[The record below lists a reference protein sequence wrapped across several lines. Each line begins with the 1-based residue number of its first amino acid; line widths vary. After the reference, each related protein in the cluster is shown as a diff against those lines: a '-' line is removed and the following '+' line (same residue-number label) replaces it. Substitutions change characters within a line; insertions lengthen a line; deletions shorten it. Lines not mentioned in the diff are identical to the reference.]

1 MAGPIVG
8 PADTDPGRVPSRAAP
23 APPPPRGPRL
33 TWRQR
38 LSVADVT
45 WSPYLYIA
53 PFFILFGVVGLF
65 PLLYTSYL
73 SLFDRDLLDVEST
86 FVGLANYATLLGDAQ
101 FWNALV
107 NTISIFALSTGP
119 QVVIAVLLAALLN
132 SRLRMPTAWRVGV
145 LLPYV
150 ASLVALGIIFA
161 NLFGPNYGLV
171 NGMLELLGLDRIDW
185 QANRF
190 ASHIAIAIMV
200 NWRWTGYNALIVLAA
215 MKAIPRDIHEAAMID
230 GAGAV
235 RRFVSVTLP
244 LLRPTLI
251 FVVVTSTIGGMQIFT
266 EPKLFDALPGSNNGG
281 SSNQFQTI
289 TLYMYQMAFETQ
301 HLGYASAIAWVL
313 FLLIIVVALANF
325 LLTRRLASTG
335 SIEGGS
341 R

>member
-1 MAGPIVG
+1 MTGPVITG
-8 PADTDPGRVPSRAAP
+8 AERAPRRTAP
-23 APPPPRGPRL
+23 APPPPRRERL

-38 LSVADVT
+38 LSIADVK
-45 WSPYLYIA
+45 WSPYLYVA
-53 PFFILFGVVGLF
+53 PFFVIFGVVGLF

-73 SLFDRDLLDVEST
+73 SLFDRDLLDTEST
-86 FVGLANYATLLGDAQ
+86 FVGFKNYATLLGDEQ

-107 NTISIFALSTGP
+107 NTISIFLLSSGP
-119 QVVIAVLLAALLN
+119 QIVIAVLLAALLN
-132 SRLRMPTAWRVGV
+132 TRLRLPTGWRVGV

-171 NGMLELLGLDRIDW
+171 NGLLETVGLDRIDW
-185 QANRF
+185 QADRF
-190 ASHIAIAIMV
+190 SSHVAIAVMV

-215 MKAIPRDIHEAAMID
+215 MKAIPRDVLEAALID

-235 RRFVSVTLP
+235 RRFFSVTLP

-251 FVVVTSTIGGMQIFT
+251 FVVITSTIGGLQIFT
-266 EPKLFDALPGSNNGG
+266 EPKLFDAMPGSNNGG

-289 TLYMYQMAFETQ
+289 TLYMYQTGFETQ

-313 FLLIIVVALANF
+313 FLLIIVIAIINF
-325 LLTRRLASTG
+325 LLTRRIASSG
-335 SIEGGS
+335 APEDGA
-341 R
+341 

>member
-1 MAGPIVG
+1 MTGPVIT
-8 PADTDPGRVPSRAAP
+8 DTGRAPSRAAP
-23 APPPPRGPRL
+23 APAPPRRPRL

-53 PFFILFGVVGLF
+53 PFFVIFGVVGLF
-65 PLLYTSYL
+65 PLLYTAYL

-86 FVGLANYATLLGDAQ
+86 YVGFANYATLFADPQ

-107 NTISIFALSTGP
+107 NTISIFALSTVP
-119 QVVIAVLLAALLN
+119 QIVIAVLLAALLN
-132 SRLRMPTAWRVGV
+132 SRLRLPTAWRVGV

-150 ASLVALGIIFA
+150 LSLVALGIIFA
-161 NLFGPNYGLV
+161 NLFGTNYGLV
-171 NGMLELLGLDRIDW
+171 NGMLETLGFDRIDW
-185 QANRF
+185 QGNRF
-190 ASHIAIAIMV
+190 ASHVAIAVMV

-215 MKAIPRDIHEAAMID
+215 MKAIPKEITEAALID

-235 RRFVSVTLP
+235 RRFFSVTLP

-251 FVVVTSTIGGMQIFT
+251 FVVITSTIGGLQIFT
-266 EPKLFDALPGSNNGG
+266 EPKLFDVMPGSNNGG

-289 TLYMYQMAFETQ
+289 TLYMYQTGFETQ

-313 FLLIIVVALANF
+313 FLVIIIVAVANF

-335 SIEGGS
+335 VAEDGA